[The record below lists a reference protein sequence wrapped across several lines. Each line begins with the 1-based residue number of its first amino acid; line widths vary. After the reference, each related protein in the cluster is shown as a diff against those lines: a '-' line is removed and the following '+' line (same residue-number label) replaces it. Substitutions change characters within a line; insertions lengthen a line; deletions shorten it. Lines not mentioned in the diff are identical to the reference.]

1 MTLQSQA
8 YNNSNATIVY
18 GEAGDDNATD
28 KNLPGSTYDPQS
40 PFDYPNFAEPEL
52 TETETQREEER
63 EPVDEIIRSSR
74 FQPNLRGD

>member
-28 KNLPGSTYDPQS
+28 ENLAGSTYDPQS
-40 PFDYPNFAEPEL
+40 PFDYPNFAEPEP
-52 TETETQREEER
+52 TETEIQEEDDER
-63 EPVDEIIRSSR
+63 RIEEVIRSSR
-74 FQPNLRGD
+74 FEPNLRGD